1 MVEEDERPPPGRRRP
16 SRVYAPVFQ
25 RLGLVPEEDEPAA
38 ARPPTGR
45 GPALRHGDRPNGRGP
60 SDSTGPRRFRTAAPR
75 AGGARPAGPG
85 GPAGPAGTT
94 GSSPSSPAGPPPAI
108 QLDDFTQ
115 AVVNRVI
122 KTRQRDWQP
131 TLVRRS
137 AQAVDATLARELALG
152 EDGAIGGD
160 FESVADHLDFLRT
173 AGDAWTGRAVAVAAR
188 RIGLSERA
196 ARLAGRLAARLPVL
210 RYETQLWACALVLRV
225 VDACVR
231 AELTARRPEALSRGD
246 VSEADIARHLPD
258 ARRQILGRAA
268 PPRRRRG

>member
-1 MVEEDERPPPGRRRP
+1 LVEEDERPPPGRRRP
-16 SRVYAPVFQ
+16 TRVYAPVFQ
-25 RLGLVPEEDEPAA
+25 RLGLTLEEGEAA
-38 ARPPTGR
+38 APAPVRPPTGR
-45 GPALRHGDRPNGRGP
+45 GPALRHGDRPPGRGP
-60 SDSTGPRRFRTAAPR
+60 SSSAGPRRFRTAAPR
-75 AGGARPAGPG
+75 AGGARPAGP
-85 GPAGPAGTT
+85 AGTP
-94 GSSPSSPAGPPPAI
+94 GSGLRGAREPQPAI
-108 QLDDFTQ
+108 RLDDFTQ

-131 TLVRRS
+131 TLVPRS
-137 AQAVDATLARELALG
+137 AEAVDATFARELALG

-160 FESVADHLDFLRT
+160 FESVADHLDFLRA

-225 VDACVR
+225 VDAGVR
-231 AELTARRPEALSRGD
+231 AELAVRRPEALSRGD
-246 VSEADIARHLPD
+246 VTEADIARHLPD
-258 ARRQILGRAA
+258 ARRQVLGHVG

>member
-1 MVEEDERPPPGRRRP
+1 LVEEDERPPPGRRRP

-25 RLGLVPEEDEPAA
+25 RLGLTPEEDEPAA
-38 ARPPTGR
+38 PAPARPPTGR

-75 AGGARPAGPG
+75 AGGARPT
-85 GPAGPAGTT
+85 GPAGTA
-94 GSSPSSPAGPPPAI
+94 GSSPSSSAGPQPAI

-137 AQAVDATLARELALG
+137 AQAVDATIARELALG

-160 FESVADHLDFLRT
+160 FESVADHLDFLRA

-210 RYETQLWACALVLRV
+210 RYETQLWACALLLRV

-231 AELTARRPEALSRGD
+231 AELVVRRPEALSRGD
-246 VSEADIARHLPD
+246 VTEADIARHLAD
-258 ARRQILGRAA
+258 ARRQVLGHAA
-268 PPRRRRG
+268 RPRRRRG